1 MANTR
6 SDSPQGNTRLTSSVA
21 AFEHLTGMSRGT
33 VDWVYQDHVG
43 IFLNQGRLSLRPAD
57 ADWERNGQALA
68 IAELRRSDPYY
79 ELLVVPGQSLWVNR
93 RLTTQRLL
101 VHGDVIEFGETGPIS
116 RFRRYDSTHGPQ
128 WTIDEIVGD
137 CLAYVRTSRRPL
149 LSRLTCAVRDM
160 IRRVVHET
168 SLIFRLVV
176 LVALISLTAVSYRQW
191 TLSEDLKRAL
201 SESAEE
207 LEGVASALA
216 RSRAEALR
224 PGDLRLLR
232 EQIGGD
238 VSANIERLDALERRS
253 TAGVQVVADAQ
264 QAVAFIQGA
273 YGLKDKDSGRSLRQ
287 VVGKDGIPLTTPTG
301 QPMLSFDGKGPIAE
315 IRFTGTGFVLDGGWL
330 ITNRHVAEPWT
341 NDTNSRAMAA
351 RGHEAVLLKLV
362 AYLPGQPTSASLTLV
377 SASDEVDLAVL
388 DLKDP
393 SAPQSFLQLSR
404 LPPRAG
410 EEIILMGY
418 PTGLRSILA
427 QAGRSLINKLKAGGE
442 LDFWNVSEQ
451 LAAEQLILPLASRGI
466 IGKVGENAI
475 VYDAETTHGGS
486 GGPVLNLRGEVVAVN
501 MAILPEFGGSNLGV
515 PATEV
520 AALLEKARRSR
531 AAITNS
537 RL

>member
-1 MANTR
+1 MANAL
-6 SDSPQGNTRLTSSVA
+6 SKLPKGNTGLTSSVVA
-21 AFEHLTGMSRGT
+21 LEHLTGMSRGT
-33 VDWVYQDHVG
+33 VDWVYQDRVDV
-43 IFLNQGRLSLRPAD
+43 FLDRGRLSLRPANG
-57 ADWERNGQALA
+57 DWEKNGQTHA
-68 IAELRRSDPYY
+68 IAELRRSDPSY
-79 ELLVVPGQSLWVNR
+79 ELSVVPGQAVWVNR
-93 RLTTQRLL
+93 RATKHRLL

-149 LSRLTCAVRDM
+149 LSRLICAARDM
-160 IRRVVHET
+160 MRRVVHET
-168 SLIFRLVV
+168 SLMFRLIV
-176 LVALISLTAVSYRQW
+176 LAALISLTAVSYRQW

-224 PGDLRLLR
+224 PSDLRLLR
-232 EQIGGD
+232 EQIGGH
-238 VSANIERLDALERRS
+238 VSANIERLEALERRS
-253 TAGVQVVADAQ
+253 SAGVKVVADAQ

-273 YGLKDKDSGRSLRQ
+273 YGLKDKDSGRLLRQ
-287 VVGKDGIPLTTPTG
+287 VVGKDDIPRTTPTG
-301 QPMLSFDGKGPIAE
+301 RPMLSFDAKGPIAE

-362 AYLPGQPTSASLTLV
+362 AYLPGQQKSASLTLV
-377 SASDEVDLAVL
+377 LASDEVDLAVL
-388 DLKDP
+388 NLKNLP
-393 SAPQSFLQLSR
+393 APQTVLQLSQA
-404 LPPRAG
+404 PPRAG
-410 EEIILMGY
+410 EEVILMGY

-427 QAGRSLINKLKAGGE
+427 QAGRSLINKLKGGGE
-442 LDFWNVSEQ
+442 LDFWNVSER

-515 PATEV
+515 PAREV

-531 AAITNS
+531 AAPQKS
-537 RL
+537 AL